1 MPRNAGVHQLAL
13 NLGVNSYEQ
22 RPIPQMMEELIAEIY
37 VEYTIYS
44 DILWFN
50 FQK

>member
-1 MPRNAGVHQLAL
+1 MPRDAGVHQFAL

-22 RPIPQMMEELIAEIY
+22 RPIPQTMEELIAEIY